1 MIKKVEK
8 GVRLYIGR
16 SFFDLFC
23 IELIS
28 CMLEARKS
36 RISGL
41 LQILNK
47 ADTHY
52 RTDIQRFKW
61 PSNIQHQNP
70 NNLLK
75 NL

>member
-1 MIKKVEK
+1 
-8 GVRLYIGR
+8 
-16 SFFDLFC
+16 
-23 IELIS
+23 
-28 CMLEARKS
+28 MLEARKS

-47 ADTHY
+47 AYTHY

-61 PSNIQHQNP
+61 PNNIQHQNA
-70 NNLLK
+70 NSQLKYQLK

>member
-1 MIKKVEK
+1 
-8 GVRLYIGR
+8 
-16 SFFDLFC
+16 
-23 IELIS
+23 
-28 CMLEARKS
+28 MLEALKS

-47 ADTHY
+47 TDMYY

-70 NNLLK
+70 NNQLK
-75 NL
+75 YQFRYRLTKPQQHSYYILKEQTKRYE